1 MINPRGH
8 NHQIALLQPDP
19 HPIVLP
25 TTHIEI
31 STTAEDVA
39 DLLVLVQVLVEEVL
53 DLLLVP
59 RQQRGRD
66 FDLVPVLVA
75 ALRRD
80 LVHGCEVVWEVVVG
94 DAEGGQVGGV
104 DGAAGVVG
112 ETLVA
117 LQVVVLVRWVG
128 LGGGEGGGVWGFLG
142 GSYGEVVEPV
152 GFHFGCGCCFV
163 SVRVV
168 GVER

>member
-25 TTHIEI
+25 TTDVEI
-31 STTAEDVA
+31 STATKDVA
-39 DLLVLVQVLVEEVL
+39 NLLVLVQVLVEEVL

-66 FDLVPVLVA
+66 FDLVAILVA

-80 LVHGCEVVWEVVVG
+80 LVHGFQVVREVVVG

-112 ETLVA
+112 EALVA
-117 LQVVVLVRWVG
+117 LQVVVLIEVGWVG
-128 LGGGEGGGVWGFLG
+128 LRGGEDGGFGVFLG
-142 GSYGEVVEPV
+142 ASYGEVVEPV
-152 GFHFGCGCCFV
+152 GFHFRCLLFCLCEGF
-163 SVRVV
+163 
-168 GVER
+168 